1 MADDEGPTT
10 LEDPPM
16 PHLQL
21 RWQVSLELA
30 AAFLLV
36 GLLVRVLVRDGRW
49 RQLAPAAVQAGL
61 LVGLYGLWG
70 LVGEHAAGTVDG
82 AQQRGLALWQLE
94 RRLHVLGEGTMQ
106 DLVLPHPL
114 LTQAANTY
122 YVYGH
127 VNVLI
132 ALLAWVWW
140 RHRSAYL
147 RLCAVIVVFTAA
159 ASALQLVSVAPP
171 RLLPGHLVVDTA
183 TRYGQSVY
191 GAADPGAISQLA
203 AMPSIHVGW
212 ALLAGVT
219 VALLGRTGWRAVG
232 MVHAV
237 VMSLVVVVTGNHY
250 WVDGVVAGLLLGLTA
265 VVVVAAARA
274 LTGRRP
280 RLTAQPSDGPRVSTS
295 RTGAAR

>member
-1 MADDEGPTT
+1 
-10 LEDPPM
+10 M

-21 RWQVSLELA
+21 RWQVSLELSV
-30 AAFLLV
+30 AFVLL
-36 GLLVRVLVRDGRW
+36 GLLVRLLVRDGRW
-49 RQLAPAAVQAGL
+49 RPLAPAALQAGL

-70 LVGEHAAGTVDG
+70 LVGEHAAGTVEG

-94 RRLHVLGEGTMQ
+94 RRSHVLGEGTVQ

-132 ALLAWVWW
+132 ALLAWVWI

-171 RLLPGHLVVDTA
+171 RLLPGQLVVDTA
-183 TRYGQSVY
+183 VRYGQSVY
-191 GAADPGAISQLA
+191 GPADPGAISQLA

-212 ALLAGVT
+212 ALLAGVS
-219 VALLGRTGWRAVG
+219 VALLGRTRWRWAG

-250 WVDGVVAGLLLGLTA
+250 WVDGVVAGLLLGAAAL
-265 VVVVAAARA
+265 VVAAGARA
-274 LTGRRP
+274 LAARRP
-280 RLTAQPSDGPRVSTS
+280 QPAAAPSPRVCTSST
-295 RTGAAR
+295 AATR

>member
-1 MADDEGPTT
+1 
-10 LEDPPM
+10 M

-21 RWQVSLELA
+21 HWQVSLQLA
-30 AAFLLV
+30 AAFLVV
-36 GLLVRVLVRDGRW
+36 GLLLPRLVRHGRR

-94 RRLHVLGEGTMQ
+94 RSLHVLGERTVQ

-114 LTQAANTY
+114 LTQVTNTY

-140 RHRSAYL
+140 RHRSAYQ

-159 ASALQLVSVAPP
+159 ASALQLISVAPP
-171 RLLPGHLVVDTA
+171 RLLPGQLVVDTA

-191 GAADPGAISQLA
+191 GPADPGAISQLA

-219 VALLGRTGWRAVG
+219 VARLGRGPWRWVG

-250 WVDGVVAGLLLGLTA
+250 WVDGVVAGLLLGLA
-265 VVVVAAARA
+265 ALVVAVGGRA
-274 LTGRRP
+274 VAGRLP
-280 RLTAQPSDGPRVSTS
+280 QPAGQRSDEPRVSTS
-295 RTGAAR
+295 STGAPR

>member
-1 MADDEGPTT
+1 
-10 LEDPPM
+10 M

-21 RWQVSLELA
+21 RWQVSLQLA
-30 AAFLLV
+30 AAFVVL
-36 GLLVRVLVRDGRW
+36 GLLVRTLVRGGRL
-49 RQLAPAAVQAGL
+49 RHLAPAALQAGL

-70 LVGEHAAGTVDG
+70 LVGEHAAGTVEG

-94 RRLHVLGEGTMQ
+94 RRLHVLGEGTVQ

-140 RHRSAYL
+140 RHRSAYP

-171 RLLPGHLVVDTA
+171 RLLPGQLVVDTA
-183 TRYGQSVY
+183 VRYGQSVY
-191 GAADPGAISQLA
+191 GPADPGAISQLA

-219 VALLGRTGWRAVG
+219 VALLGRTRWRWVA

-250 WVDGVVAGLLLGLTA
+250 WVDGVVAAVLLGPAAL
-265 VVVVAAARA
+265 VVAAVVQA
-274 LTGRRP
+274 LAGRRP
-280 RLTAQPSDGPRVSTS
+280 RPAGQPSADLLVSTS
-295 RTGAAR
+295 STGAPR

>member
-1 MADDEGPTT
+1 MMSAPPI

-21 RWQVSLELA
+21 RWQVSLQLA
-30 AAFLLV
+30 VALLLV
-36 GLLVRVLVRDGRW
+36 GLLVRLLVRDGRR

-82 AQQRGLALWQLE
+82 AQQRGLALWNLE
-94 RRLHVLGEGTMQ
+94 RRLHVLGEGTVQ

-191 GAADPGAISQLA
+191 GPADPGAISQLA

-212 ALLAGVT
+212 ALLAGVS
-219 VALLGRTGWRAVG
+219 VALLGRTRWRWVG

-250 WVDGVVAGLLLGLTA
+250 WVDGVVAGLLLGLAA
-265 VVVVAAARA
+265 VVVV
-274 LTGRRP
+274 LG
-280 RLTAQPSDGPRVSTS
+280 TASLRSLLGPPPGQSPDELWVSTAS
-295 RTGAAR
+295 TGSPL

>member
-1 MADDEGPTT
+1 
-10 LEDPPM
+10 M

-30 AAFLLV
+30 AAFVVV
-36 GLLVRVLVRDGRW
+36 GLLVRLLVRGGRW
-49 RQLAPAAVQAGL
+49 RPLAPAFVQAGL

-70 LVGEHAAGTVDG
+70 LVGEHAAGTVAG
-82 AQQRGLALWQLE
+82 AQERGLALWQLE
-94 RRLHVLGEGTMQ
+94 RRLHVLGEGTVQ
-106 DLVLPHPL
+106 DLVLSHPL
-114 LTQAANTY
+114 LAQAANTY

-140 RHRSAYL
+140 RHRPAYL

-171 RLLPGHLVVDTA
+171 RLLPGQLVVDTA
-183 TRYGQSVY
+183 VRYGQSVY
-191 GAADPGAISQLA
+191 GPADPGAISQLA

-219 VALLGRTGWRAVG
+219 VALLGRTRWRWVG

-237 VMSLVVVVTGNHY
+237 TMSLVVVVTGNHY
-250 WVDGVVAGLLLGLTA
+250 WVDGVVAGLLLGVAAL
-265 VVVVAAARA
+265 VVAAGAQAVARRRLP
-274 LTGRRP
+274 LT
-280 RLTAQPSDGPRVSTS
+280 TAPSDVDRVHTSSTGTPR
-295 RTGAAR
+295 

>member
-1 MADDEGPTT
+1 
-10 LEDPPM
+10 M

-21 RWQVSLELA
+21 HWQVSLQLA
-30 AAFLLV
+30 AVFVMVGLV
-36 GLLVRVLVRDGRW
+36 VRLLVRGGRW
-49 RQLAPAAVQAGL
+49 CALAPAFVQAGL

-70 LVGEHAAGTVDG
+70 LVGEHAAGTVEG
-82 AQQRGLALWQLE
+82 AQERGLALWQLE
-94 RRLHVLGEGTMQ
+94 RRLHVLGEGTVQ

-147 RLCAVIVVFTAA
+147 RLCAVIVVFTTA

-171 RLLPGHLVVDTA
+171 RLLPGQLVVDTA
-183 TRYGQSVY
+183 VRYGQSVY
-191 GAADPGAISQLA
+191 GPADPGAISQLA

-219 VALLGRTGWRAVG
+219 VALLGGSRWRWVG

-250 WVDGVVAGLLLGLTA
+250 WVDGVVAGLLLGVAAL
-265 VVVVAAARA
+265 VVAAGARA
-274 LTGRRP
+274 AAGRRP
-280 RLTAQPSDGPRVSTS
+280 LPTAQPSDEPRVSTS
-295 RTGAAR
+295 STGAPR